1 MAVAAKKK
9 AKPEEVTD
17 CGCIDK
23 LNAALKERN
32 AKVSCEMLFDFNAGT
47 IRASGASIR
56 LEKLDSKKRSTL
68 PVFLCRYCPVCGKK
82 CP

>member
-1 MAVAAKKK
+1 MQGHTKGKK
-9 AKPEEVTD
+9 ASEPKD

-32 AKVSCEMLFDFNAGT
+32 AKVVCMTLFDFSANT
-47 IRASGASIR
+47 ISTSGASIQ
-56 LEKLDSKKRSTL
+56 LEKLDAKKRSKL
-68 PVFLCRYCPVCGKK
+68 PTFFCRYCPVCGKK